1 MTRRC
6 PNVYNS
12 TSYIYFYSNA
22 ITNQLLI
29 DNKLNQIYT
38 EEFLLFEYHNNYHTT
53 LQLRKPYHSRIAIAV
68 PVLGNY
74 NYLSM
79 ECASALI
86 DLHPL
91 IYSASMILYLL
102 IAISLIKD
110 LSTNDCL
117 LLYYIRYL

>member
-6 PNVYNS
+6 PSVYNS
-12 TSYIYFYSNA
+12 TSYIYFYFDA

-29 DNKLNQIYT
+29 DNKLNQVYT
-38 EEFLLFEYHNNYHTT
+38 KEFLLFAYHNNYRTT

-79 ECASALI
+79 ERASAPI
-86 DLHPL
+86 DLHPP

-102 IAISLIKD
+102 IVISLIND

-117 LLYYIRYL
+117 LLY